1 MRRGKA
7 SRWVKGLLKSAS
19 NDDGRTLTTS
29 YDLWVID
36 VLHDQR
42 VVM

>member
-19 NDDGRTLTTS
+19 NDEGRMLTT